1 MVGRALIR
9 SEERGNHLAGIEWIT
24 RGFYGTPVTIPRV
37 WGMNQDRIAVAK
49 PRISKNRLAGKRI
62 KEPLRYLDALVANES
77 GEVFELPGFAAVG
90 MAGPHYVPLTVE
102 NTVSMPHGGELML
115 LPGRIPLVYNIRKRE
130 VQALPENPYEP
141 GQPVFPVA
149 IFNSPGYVNA
159 FVSAFEERNGA
170 GFLPLFSYGAAGWGP
185 GGFRSSVIQVDWER
199 RQDLRL
205 MPEDKIQEGVKRY
218 RHQMPDNRLRSHL
231 EHCALVS
238 GCPAA
243 KNFFIGRC
251 EAPLPSS
258 RQCNAR
264 CLGCIS
270 LQSEPGISSC
280 QERIAFT
287 PTPGEIREV
296 ATAHIDKVPDGVVSF
311 GQGCEGDPLMVA
323 DVLRDAIAEIRKT
336 TSDGTINL
344 NSNASLPGQVE
355 RLCDSGLDSIRV
367 SMNSVRKPCY
377 TAYFRPNGY
386 EFDHVLESIRV
397 VAAKGGHVA
406 INYLNCPG
414 VTDTPEEFEALT
426 RFIEQNP
433 VHLIQWRNLN
443 YDPLRYRAIMEQV
456 DSQGRSMGMGRV
468 IASLKKRFPQLK
480 HGYFNPSRERF

>member
-1 MVGRALIR
+1 VPKPKATRKAPASHR
-9 SEERGNHLAGIEWIT
+9 KKERIL
-24 RGFYGTPVTIPRV
+24 
-37 WGMNQDRIAVAK
+37 
-49 PRISKNRLAGKRI
+49 
-62 KEPLRYLDALVANES
+62 YLDALVATEK
-77 GEVFELPGFAAVG
+77 GDVFELPGYAAVG
-90 MAGPHYVPLTVE
+90 MAGPLLTPLTLE
-102 NTVSMPHGGELML
+102 NTVSMPHGSELML
-115 LPGRIPLVYNIRKRE
+115 LPGRIPLVYNIRKG
-130 VQALPENPYEP
+130 VFQPLPENPYEP
-141 GQPVFPVA
+141 GQPIFPVA
-149 IFNSPGYVNA
+149 IFNSPGYVNSL
-159 FVSAFEERNGA
+159 VSAFDERDGA

-205 MPEDKIQEGVKRY
+205 MPEDKVQDGVKRL
-218 RHQMPDNRLRSHL
+218 RHKYPENRLRSHL

-270 LQSEPGISSC
+270 LQNEPGISCC

-287 PTPGEIREV
+287 PTPDEIREIAV
-296 ATAHIDKVPDGVVSF
+296 THIETVSDGVVSF
-311 GQGCEGDPLMVA
+311 GQGCEGDPLMVS
-323 DVLRDAIAEIRKT
+323 DVLKDAIKGIRKIT
-336 TSDGTINL
+336 GNGTINL
-344 NSNASLPGQVE
+344 NSNASLPNQLE
-355 RLCDSGLDSIRV
+355 QLFDSGLDSIRV

-386 EFDHVLESIRV
+386 EFEHVVESIG
-397 VAAKGGHVA
+397 VAAKNGGHVA

-414 VTDTPEEFEALT
+414 VTDTPEEFEALV
-426 RFIEQNP
+426 RFLDENP

-443 YDPLRYRAIMEQV
+443 YDPLRYRKIMEQA
-456 DSQGRSMGMGRV
+456 DEQGQSMGMARV
-468 IASLKKRFPQLK
+468 LASLKKRFPKLK
-480 HGYFNPSRERF
+480 HGYFNPPKQRFDL

>member
-1 MVGRALIR
+1 MPKPKSARNR
-9 SEERGNHLAGIEWIT
+9 SQGPN
-24 RGFYGTPVTIPRV
+24 
-37 WGMNQDRIAVAK
+37 K
-49 PRISKNRLAGKRI
+49 
-62 KEPLRYLDALVANES
+62 KEGLRYLDALVATEK
-77 GEVFELPGFAAVG
+77 GEVFELPGYAAVG
-90 MAGPHYVPLTVE
+90 MAGPRYVPLTTD
-102 NTVSMPHGGELML
+102 NTVTMPHGSELML
-115 LPGRIPLVYNIRKRE
+115 LPGRIPVVYNIRKRAF
-130 VQALPENPYEP
+130 QSLPENPYEP
-141 GQPVFPVA
+141 GQPLFPVA

-159 FVSAFEERNGA
+159 FVSAFEEREGA

-185 GGFRSSVIQVDWER
+185 GGFRSSVIQVDRER

-218 RHQMPDNRLRSHL
+218 RKQMPENRLRSHL

-270 LQSEPGISSC
+270 LQNEPGISCC

-287 PTPGEIREV
+287 PTPEEIREV
-296 ATAHIDKVPDGVVSF
+296 AAAHIEKVPDGVVSF

-323 DVLRDAIAEIRKT
+323 DVLREAVASIRKT
-336 TSDGTINL
+336 TEHGTINL
-344 NSNASLPGQVE
+344 NSNASLPQQVE
-355 RLCDSGLDSIRV
+355 RLFDSGLDSVRV
-367 SMNSVRKPCY
+367 SLNSVRKPCY

-386 EFDHVLESIRV
+386 EFEHVLASIRV
-397 VAAKGGHVA
+397 AADKGGHVA
-406 INYLNCPG
+406 LNYLNCPG

-426 RFIEQNP
+426 RFLEQNP

-443 YDPLRYRAIMEQV
+443 YDPLRYRKIMEQA
-456 DSQGRSMGMGRV
+456 DSQGESMGMGRV

-480 HGYFNPSRERF
+480 HGYFNPPRHRF